1 MAANVPA
8 PLPELTTADR
18 ELITWTRRHPNATKA
33 DFRFKN
39 ITDAG
44 VAMLVQDRT
53 CRVATVCRDIWQ
65 QLQSG
70 DFAVRGGALLLVKQ
84 FILTPELTTIF
95 LGNTGVTDAGAIALA
110 NKCPKLTKILLNG
123 TGVTDAG
130 AIALANK
137 CPELTRIDLYGTGVT
152 DAGAIALANKCP
164 ELTRIYLYG
173 TGVTVACKRQ
183 MRQVRAG
190 LNVYL

>member
-8 PLPELTTADR
+8 PLPELTTDDR
-18 ELITWTRRHPNATKA
+18 ALVAWTRRHPNATEA
-33 DFRFKN
+33 NGANFNGRRN

-110 NKCPKLTKILLNG
+110 NKCPKLTKIGLSN
-123 TGVTDAG
+123 
-130 AIALANK
+130 
-137 CPELTRIDLYGTGVT
+137 
-152 DAGAIALANKCP
+152 
-164 ELTRIYLYG
+164 

-190 LNVYL
+190 LTVY